1 MLKTSFYDHCY
12 KYQARGKVDQ
22 ERINRDAKSR
32 EEFDE
37 EQNDFYGF
45 EVSLPT
51 PISFLVEAGQYL
63 A

>member
-1 MLKTSFYDHCY
+1 M
-12 KYQARGKVDQ
+12 DQ

-37 EQNDFYGF
+37 EQDDFYGF